1 MKSARVTFDLF
12 RQDGNH
18 LAGAAWLKEPLTVGE
33 TVVAYDPSQFGGL
46 VYLAEV
52 KEVREDGSALIR
64 LDWKT
69 EAEAR
74 AKAEEAG
81 VPQRDWSK
89 PTTSKV
95 CAADGCS

>member
-1 MKSARVTFDLF
+1 MKSARVTFDLL

-18 LAGAAWLKEPLTVGE
+18 LAGAQWLQERLAVGE

-69 EAEAR
+69 ELEAR
-74 AKAEEAG
+74 ANAEAAG
-81 VPQRDWSK
+81 VPQRDWTK

-95 CAADGCS
+95 CSVDGCD

>member
-1 MKSARVTFDLF
+1 MKSARVTFDLL

-18 LAGAAWLKEPLTVGE
+18 LAAATWLKEPLSVGE
-33 TVVAYDPSQFGGL
+33 TVVAFDPSQFGGL

-69 EAEAR
+69 ELEAR
-74 AKAEEAG
+74 ANAEAAG

-89 PTTSKV
+89 PTTAKV
-95 CAADGCS
+95 CTTDGCN